1 MKAIIFG
8 ITGQD
13 GTLLAQYLQKKDF
26 LVVGTSRNIKKIN
39 SNALKDLK
47 IIEVDTLSFS
57 RIFNLIRD
65 ESPDIIYNLSGQTS
79 VGKSFSEPLET
90 YQTIVS
96 TTLYIL
102 ESIRITKPEI
112 KFFNPSS
119 TECFGFTDIIGL
131 TEKSPFNPLS
141 PYATAKVM
149 AYNLANDYRSNYGIY
164 TCTAILSNHE
174 SHLRS
179 SEFISMK
186 IIEAAYNI
194 YKGSQNFLEVGDISI
209 IRDWG
214 WAEDYIEG
222 IFLMMNQKTPE
233 DYILATGKSIT
244 LEDFINYAFGKFNLD
259 YKKYV
264 KVNKIFMRQNEIKKI
279 YLNPQKAFDKLGWK
293 SKHSVYDVID
303 KLIEYKCE
311 RTF

>member
-1 MKAIIFG
+1 MKALIFG

-13 GTLLAQYLQKKDF
+13 GTLLAQYLQNKGL

-39 SNALKDLK
+39 LNTLKGFK
-47 IIEVDTLSFS
+47 ILEINTLSFS
-57 RIFNLIRD
+57 QIFKLIKF

-90 YQTIVS
+90 YQTIVA

-112 KFFNPSS
+112 KFFNACS
-119 TECFGFTDIIGL
+119 TECFGFSDIDGL
-131 TEKSPFNPLS
+131 NEKSPFNPLS
-141 PYATAKVM
+141 PYASAKVM
-149 AYNLANDYRSNYGIY
+149 AYNLVNDYRSNYGIY
-164 TCTAILSNHE
+164 VCTAIFSNHE

-179 SEFISMK
+179 TDFISMK

-194 YKGSQNFLEVGDISI
+194 SRGSQKHLEVGDITI

-222 IFLMMNQKTPE
+222 IYLMMNQKVPD
-233 DYILATGKSIT
+233 DYILATGKSIS
-244 LEDFINYAFGKFNLD
+244 LEDFINYAFAKFNLD

-264 KVNKIFMRQNEIKKI
+264 RINKSFIRKNEIKKI
-279 YLNPQKAFDKLGWK
+279 YLNPQKAFDKLGWRA
-293 SKHSVYDVID
+293 KHTAYEVID
-303 KLIEYKCE
+303 KLIKYKCE
-311 RTF
+311 KTY